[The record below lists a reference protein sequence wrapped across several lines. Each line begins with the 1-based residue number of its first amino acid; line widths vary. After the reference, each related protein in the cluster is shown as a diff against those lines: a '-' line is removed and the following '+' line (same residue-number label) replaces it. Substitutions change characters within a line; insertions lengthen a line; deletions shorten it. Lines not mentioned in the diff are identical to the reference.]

1 MTTYDMNSMITE
13 IYDLNNAC
21 LISIRNV
28 WDILNIDEAMNC
40 FSIYVQNTFE
50 TGISNDNN

>member
-1 MTTYDMNSMITE
+1 MNSMITE